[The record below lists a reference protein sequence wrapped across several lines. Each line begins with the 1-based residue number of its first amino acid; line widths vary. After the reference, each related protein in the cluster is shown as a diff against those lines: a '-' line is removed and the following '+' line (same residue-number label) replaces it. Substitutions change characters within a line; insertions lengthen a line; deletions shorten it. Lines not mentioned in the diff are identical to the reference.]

1 MKKKIFF
8 YLFLVCAGKMP
19 AIMHAQQNEHAT
31 VNEPDQ
37 HENVQEIDQVHEE
50 LGNVDEEQVTVLAD
64 EEIVGYDGLDHAFE
78 ACEAQ
83 PKPRFTMPEWIVS
96 LGIALAIK
104 YLEVQEFVGEKWQR
118 LKELLRKKRTHGTTI
133 KA

>member
-8 YLFLVCAGKMP
+8 YLFLMCAGKIP
-19 AIMHAQQNEHAT
+19 VALHAQQNLHETVHAQ
-31 VNEPDQ
+31 VSERSFIQ
-37 HENVQEIDQVHEE
+37 HE
-50 LGNVDEEQVTVLAD
+50 
-64 EEIVGYDGLDHAFE
+64 GYDALDHAFE

-96 LGIALAIK
+96 LGITLAIK
-104 YLEVQEFVGEKWQR
+104 YFEVQEFVGEKWQR